1 MAKRRKAKPQTSAA
15 TTGVMAWQDD
25 PMSKMPAIAQ
35 AVPNLNKPPLRFK
48 IKGSALKP
56 GIYPAGTPGFRY
68 WAAAEALRRGGDFW
82 APILGVKQWQPGPVL
97 QVGLDEGVDFNAYYD
112 RTELAFF
119 HDKADGQI
127 VYSGESPDIV
137 CHEMGHACLDAHR
150 PQLWDTPF
158 IEAGAFHE
166 SFGDMSAILSALQ
179 LPSVRTAAL
188 SGVAQH
194 KPSFLSRLAEQLGWA
209 IRQQYPDAADPD
221 CLRNAWNSFTY
232 VDPETLPDSAPAD
245 QLCAEVHSFSRIF
258 TGAFYEILSGM
269 LAIRAKKPTEADLAA
284 VALDWAKLLLDAT
297 AAAPVQPNFFAQVA
311 SHIIDA
317 DTVRFGGKYRSTLTK
332 VFVDRKIIPASA
344 VQPLLESKAKLS
356 KQVLKFASHITSPTR
371 HVSMQK
377 VYLPAKDFG
386 LPRQDLVVQVPVE
399 QKPAL
404 MVSSAMLHGE
414 QANTT
419 AFEEASHRFLS
430 MLFAHDRV
438 DLGKLRR
445 SRSHVAMT
453 VAETRRQGGS
463 AIKAKRRA
471 ENSPRDG
478 WPSAHTHALVKS
490 GKELRLVRRL
500 FVCGCFRG

>member
-1 MAKRRKAKPQTSAA
+1 MAKRRKAKTQTSAA

-82 APILGVKQWQPGPVL
+82 APILGVKQWQPGSVL

-119 HDKADGQI
+119 HDTADGQI

-188 SGVAQH
+188 SGVAQD
-194 KPSFLSRLAEQLGWA
+194 KASFLSRLAEQLGWA

-269 LAIRAKKPTEADLAA
+269 LAIRSKKPTEADLAA
-284 VALDWAKLLLDAT
+284 VALDWAQLLLDAT

-317 DTVRFGGKYRSTLTK
+317 DTVRFHGKYRATLTDT
-332 VFVDRKIIPASA
+332 FVQRKIIPTSA
-344 VQPLLESKAKLS
+344 VQPLLESKHRFS
-356 KQVLKFASHITSPTR
+356 KEVLAFASHITRPTR
-371 HVSMQK
+371 QLGLQK
-377 VYLPAKDFG
+377 VRLSARDFG
-386 LPRQDLVVQVPVE
+386 LPAGDLVVHVPVE

-404 MVSSAMLHGE
+404 MVSSALLHGE
-414 QANTT
+414 SANHT
-419 AFEEASHRFLS
+419 AYERASHRFVS
-430 MLFAHDRV
+430 MLFAHDRI
-438 DLGKLRR
+438 DTGKVRR
-445 SRSHVAMT
+445 SRTSVAAT
-453 VAETRRQGGS
+453 S
-463 AIKAKRRA
+463 APTTKRTGAKRKGRVA
-471 ENSPRDG
+471 AGRMGQSP
-478 WPSAHTHALVKS
+478 PIHSHALVKAA
-490 GKELRLVRRL
+490 GGLRLVRRL